1 MENQGLPKRI
11 IPALE
16 WLLRYQRNDLRGD
29 LSAGLIVAIM
39 LVPQG
44 MAYAML
50 AGLPPVMG
58 LYASTVPLLMYALF
72 GSCRQLAVGP
82 VAMISLLVFAGLSQ
96 LADTG
101 SPKYVHLALLLSLM
115 VGALQLAMGL
125 LRMGFL
131 VNFLSHAVI
140 SGFTSAAAMIIWLSQ
155 VHHLLGVPASGGHSF
170 LHLLEGL
177 AGHIGKVH
185 FITMGIGLTS
195 VAFLLFFRRKMTN
208 FPAPLVVVAGSTA
221 LVYALGLDRLGVK
234 VVGHVPPGLP
244 AFSIPS
250 IGLRELESLLPAA
263 LTILLVGFMESIS
276 IAKVISAKEK
286 YKVDSD
292 QELKGLGL
300 ANLLGSFFS
309 AYPVTGGFSR
319 TAVSYQAGART
330 GLASMITSVLV
341 LLTLLFFTPLF
352 YYLPNAVLAAIVM
365 VAVMGLVD
373 AEAARRLFRVKKID
387 GWTLA
392 VTFAATLA
400 LGSKLGIFTG
410 VVLSLLVFI
419 FRSAYP
425 HAAELG
431 YLEEEDVFRNIRR
444 FPNKAKVYPE
454 VLILRIDASLYFANM
469 AFVEDW
475 LRKCII
481 EKPQTKWVI
490 FDLSG
495 VNDVDAVA
503 VDALGEIVDSYSE
516 HGIHFLFAGMKGPLR
531 DLVARAGWE
540 EKYGEAFQ
548 YPSLQ
553 QALKSIGWIS
563 PRKGAKQEF

>member
-1 MENQGLPKRI
+1 LENQGLPKRI
-11 IPALE
+11 VPAFE

-29 LSAGLIVAIM
+29 LSAGLVVAIM

-50 AGLPPVMG
+50 AGLPPVVG
-58 LYASTVPLLMYALF
+58 LYASTFPLLAYALF
-72 GSCRQLAVGP
+72 GSSRQLAVGP
-82 VAMISLLVFAGLSQ
+82 VAMISLLVFAGLSP
-96 LADTG
+96 LADAG
-101 SPKYVHLALLLSLM
+101 SPQYFHLALLLSLM
-115 VGALQLAMGL
+115 VGVLQLALGL

-140 SGFTSAAAMIIWLSQ
+140 SGFTSAAAIIIWLSQ

-177 AGHIGKVH
+177 GRHIGQVH
-185 FITMGIGLTS
+185 FTTMGIGLAS
-195 VAFLLFFRRKMTN
+195 VAFLLFFRRKMTR
-208 FPAPLVVVAGSTA
+208 FPAPLVVVAGSTV

-263 LTILLVGFMESIS
+263 VTILLVGFMESIS
-276 IAKVISAKEK
+276 IAKLISAKEK

-300 ANLLGSFFS
+300 ANLVGSFLS
-309 AYPVTGGFSR
+309 ACPVTGGFSR
-319 TAVSYQAGART
+319 TAVNYQAGART
-330 GLASMITSVLV
+330 GLAAMITSVLV
-341 LLTLLFFTPLF
+341 LLTLLFFTPFF

-373 AEAARRLFRVKKID
+373 VGEARRLFRVKKID

-444 FPNKAKVYPE
+444 FPKAKVYPE

-469 AFVEDW
+469 AFVDDW
-475 LRKCII
+475 LRKCIV
-481 EKPQTKWVI
+481 EKPETKWVI

-503 VDALGEIVDSYSE
+503 VDALGEIVENYSE
-516 HGIHFLFAGMKGPLR
+516 HGIRFLFAGMKGPVR

-548 YPSLQ
+548 YPSLE
-553 QALKSIGWIS
+553 QALKSIKKIPPGTGS
-563 PRKGAKQEF
+563 NPEF